1 MSSFF
6 LPAKS
11 KDRKRQKVKLSVES
25 MGNGL
30 IDGKGHHFGVHLV
43 RDPLYVNLFRS
54 QNQPLLKGPLALQ
67 RGQSWTKRYLV
78 IRNQTGWPL
87 NSGLTCSYV

>member
-30 IDGKGHHFGVHLV
+30 IDGKRHHFGVHLV
-43 RDPLYVNLFRS
+43 RDP
-54 QNQPLLKGPLALQ
+54 
-67 RGQSWTKRYLV
+67 
-78 IRNQTGWPL
+78 
-87 NSGLTCSYV
+87 